1 MIGRGQEVLFFF
13 FPVHDLFLYRVVS
26 NTCVFGLKHVIELD
40 FVHCF
45 VCVIL

>member
-1 MIGRGQEVLFFF
+1 MLF

-26 NTCVFGLKHVIELD
+26 NTCVFGLKHAELD